1 MKPKASPNKLTL
13 KSKVGTQS
21 AVVEVCQFHLGAKFV
36 ENSYEGLFSPQ
47 WILDTSRAHAAD
59 LGAQQEAILEIEK
72 SLRRAFSNFNSLHP
86 DIRRAVEAQVR
97 NNLAND
103 EPGVWLQET
112 FLDNGEV
119 TSLVSYDCFELRL
132 RSALSSFLGV
142 GADRANLETLHA
154 SKTRSVRSAAETVL
168 SGVAVSNLSHQ
179 ARHSE
184 TWEKAAMVKRCRAY
198 WQEARGKQAP
208 KTYSG
213 KFAEFL
219 DDMIDALGKRDDW
232 KDPRSVMNA
241 WSNLS
246 KENDWLA

>member
-1 MKPKASPNKLTL
+1 MNPKASPNKLTL
-13 KSKVGTQS
+13 KSKVGTHS
-21 AVVEVCQFHLGAKFV
+21 AVVEVCQFHLGINFT
-36 ENSYEGLFSPQ
+36 EEWFDQLSPE

-59 LGAQQEAILEIEK
+59 LGAQKEAILEIEK
-72 SLRRAFSNFNSLHP
+72 SLRRALSNFNSLHP

-119 TSLVSYDCFELRL
+119 TPLVSYDCFELRL

-179 ARHSE
+179 AKQGE
-184 TWEKAAMVKRCRAY
+184 TWEKVTMVKRCREF
-198 WQEARGKQAP
+198 WFEARGEPAP
-208 KTYSG
+208 SSYSG
-213 KFAEFL
+213 KFSEFL
-219 DDMIDALGKRDDW
+219 ADMVDALGKRDEW
-232 KDPRSVMNA
+232 REPRAVMNA
-241 WSNLS
+241 WRR
-246 KENDWLA
+246 LARGKG